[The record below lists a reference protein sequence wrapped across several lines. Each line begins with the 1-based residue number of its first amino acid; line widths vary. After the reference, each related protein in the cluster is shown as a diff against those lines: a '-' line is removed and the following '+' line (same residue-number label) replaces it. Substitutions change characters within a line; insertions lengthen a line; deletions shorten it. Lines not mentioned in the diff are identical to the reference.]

1 MCAGHHHAVTHI
13 GTGLNGHIGGD
24 HAVIHIA
31 LDLAALAD
39 GAVLHH
45 RAFTDVVGRRH
56 GVAAV
61 NTPAFVGQIQ
71 IYIGIDNIQVGL
83 PQTVNGAHI
92 FPVAGEGIG
101 KQPLAGVQHGGD
113 DVLAEVVFGIGIG
126 LILGEIAAQGLPG
139 EDVNS
144 HGGHVGRVGVCL
156 VQLQVLAQLAPAEY
170 IHAHRGFVALG
181 LGRLLGKFVNTVVL
195 VGSQNTKTGGLLPRH
210 LQHSDGTVRIVL
222 FVEVDHLGVVHLVDV
237 VTGEH
242 HYIFRVVL
250 LNKIDVLVNGVRR
263 ALIPLGAADGLIRG
277 ENMYAAVLAVQ
288 VPGLTVAQIVVQF
301 QRLILGQYA
310 NGVNTAVDAVG

>member
-24 HAVIHIA
+24 HAVIHVA

-39 GAVLHH
+39 GTVLHH
-45 RAFTDVVGRRH
+45 RVFADVVGRRH
-56 GVAAV
+56 RVAAV

-71 IYIGIDNIQVGL
+71 IYIGIDNIQVCL

-101 KQPLAGVQHGGD
+101 KQPLAGVQHSGNHI
-113 DVLAEVVFGIGIG
+113 LAKV
-126 LILGEIAAQGLPG
+126 
-139 EDVNS
+139 
-144 HGGHVGRVGVCL
+144 VGRVGVCL
-156 VQLQVLAQLAPAEY
+156 VQLQVLAQFAPAEY

-195 VGSQNTKTGGLLPRH
+195 VGGQDTEARGLLPRH

-277 ENMYAAVLAVQ
+277 ENMYAAVLAV
-288 VPGLTVAQIVVQF
+288 
-301 QRLILGQYA
+301 
-310 NGVNTAVDAVG
+310 